1 MPGPTLCVLSLL
13 FCAPGL
19 LPCALSLL
27 PCALSLL
34 PCALSLSKGERAC
47 ASTSSARICRPKR

>member
-13 FCAPGL
+13 FCALG
-19 LPCALSLL
+19 LL